1 MTFEVVVFEN
11 QYLYN
16 NHNNPEIQ
24 DEKEAIELFL
34 NYCEEY
40 SFYLFHSD
48 FKEDRQLTFSSLYVS
63 YIDNTEEGSLNI
75 LLLGKLTEDSKCY
88 IKEKL
93 GITQTE

>member
-1 MTFEVVVFEN
+1 MTFEIVVFDN

-16 NHNNPEIQ
+16 NRKNREIQ
-24 DEKEAIELFL
+24 DEEEAIELFY

-40 SFYLFHSD
+40 SCYLFQSD
-48 FKEDRQLTFSSLYVS
+48 FKEDRKLTFSHLYVS
-63 YIDNTEEGSLNI
+63 YSDISEEGSMNI
-75 LLLGKLTEDSKCY
+75 LLLGKLTEDSKYY